1 MWEIDLVMEEVDEGR
16 EAFGDVGE
24 HVGNCFI
31 DASPV
36 GAAIDPLAILG
47 VVGEMKGC
55 SCVVPAEV
63 GKFCTVAEP
72 VIDQCILGREVSP
85 GRAGLVWNGRRQ
97 CGNAVQV
104 ESVEVAWFGGD

>member
-31 DASPV
+31 DASP
-36 GAAIDPLAILG
+36 G

-72 VIDQCILGREVSP
+72 IIDQCILGREVSP